1 MKKLILLLLC
11 LMSFISLVG
20 CSQKDKFIDCWADEY
35 ADTINSFTKE
45 SVNETKVFY
54 DGAYLE
60 ENLEKFSK
68 KSDIKYEFVSEDK
81 LRFVNS
87 SDGYAVT
94 FPSKDVEIDY
104 SLSKYRVQAKYND
117 TVLTISYEH
126 SNPYGNSK
134 ISWFTYKTEWIT
146 RYIDNEKYLKDNNLE
161 YSSSVI
167 TSTDI
172 INGYEVITYPIH
184 IKDSKDIEYPYYN
197 ISIVRQEKEYID
209 FYLFVSKSTSD
220 QTIAH
225 QEMLKSFKEVKAFG
239 VSDNYVGSYEMKE
252 NPLWNSETKAY
263 YNYLLKED
271 TFDFGFFRWS
281 LADDTD
287 PNYRDTYLNR
297 AIEANQFIKDNMN
310 YDVEIQPTYTHIGW
324 YDEDH
329 YFPTHSA
336 NTIAGGNGFNG
347 KPVLQFTF
355 QFTRNNNNVSTA
367 NKESNYTPMFDILRG
382 NYDEYFKVLA
392 KQVKDYGKPVLFRLN
407 NEMNTDWTSY
417 SGIMSLLDPD
427 IFRLTWIRMYEIFDE
442 EGVDNCIWIFNPI
455 SKSCPY
461 SSWGEDLCYMPGV
474 EYVQALGLTHYEM
487 QNDSNY
493 NSFTKCYSGELY
505 QKNKTA
511 WANYPWIIS
520 EFGCGSG
527 GDSDGLELYR
537 YSQNQ
542 AKWVEDLFNVF
553 SNKQNNEFASK
564 ICAAVWFNCNDVAG
578 DSIVNALNIDNV
590 PITIKAFKEGFEKL
604 NKK

>member
-1 MKKLILLLLC
+1 MKKIILLLLC
-11 LMSFISLVG
+11 IMSFISLTG
-20 CSQKDKFIDCWADEY
+20 CSTKDKFIDFWSDEY
-35 ADTINSFTKE
+35 VDTLNSFSKQ

-54 DGAYLE
+54 DGIYLE
-60 ENLEKFSK
+60 ESVDKLSK
-68 KSDIKYEFVSEDK
+68 KNDVKYEFVSDDK

-87 SDGYAVT
+87 SDGYAIT
-94 FPSKDVEIDY
+94 FPSKDVEMDY

-117 TVLTISYEH
+117 TILTISYEH

-146 RYIDNEKYLKDNNLE
+146 RYIGNEKYLEDNNLE

-184 IKDSKDIEYPYYN
+184 IKDSKDVEYPYYN
-197 ISIVRQEKEYID
+197 ISIVRQEKEYVD
-209 FYLFVSKSTSD
+209 FYLFVSKSKSNETN
-220 QTIAH
+220 TH
-225 QEMLKSFKEVKAFG
+225 QEMLKTFKEVTAFG
-239 VSDNYVGSYEMKE
+239 VSDNHIGSYEVKQ
-252 NPLWNSETKAY
+252 NTLWNDETKDY

-287 PNYRDTYLNR
+287 IDYRDTYLNR
-297 AIEANQFIKDNMN
+297 AIEANQFIKENMN

-329 YFPTHSA
+329 YFPTYSA
-336 NTIAGGNGFNG
+336 NTIAGGNGTNG

-367 NKESNYTPMFDILRG
+367 NTRSNYTPMFDVLRG
-382 NYDEYFKVLA
+382 NYDEYFKTLA

-407 NEMNTDWTSY
+407 NEMNSDWTSY
-417 SGIMSLLDPD
+417 SGIMTLLDPD
-427 IFRLTWIRMYEIFDE
+427 IFRLTWIRMYEIFE
-442 EGVDNCIWIFNPI
+442 EVGVDNCIWIFNPI

-474 EYVQALGLTHYEM
+474 DYVQALGLTHYEM
-487 QNDSNY
+487 QNDNNY

-505 QKNKTA
+505 QKNKTT
-511 WANYPWIIS
+511 WAEYPWIIS

-527 GDSDGLELYR
+527 GDSEGLELYR
-537 YSQNQ
+537 NSQNQ

-553 SNKQNNEFASK
+553 SNKQENKFASK
-564 ICAAVWFNCNDVAG
+564 ICAAVWFNCNDVSG
-578 DSIVNALNIDNV
+578 DLIINALNIDNV
-590 PITIKAFKEGFEKL
+590 PITIKAFKEGFAKL